1 VWYYFGHEK
10 THRPPVDPGTS
21 GAITLASQQ
30 ARVLVQLRD
39 LILKGAFAPGER
51 LAEIPIA
58 QKLGASRT
66 PVRLAFSALEQE
78 GLVEPSPTG
87 GYLIRR
93 FMPQEIADAIAVRGH
108 LEGMAARLVAEH
120 GLTRQLLLR
129 LQDCLKEGDRVL
141 SRRTLDYDDCAGYIE
156 MNDRFH
162 QLIVDGAGNAA
173 LARAIGLNNR
183 LPFASPSATLPMQQT
198 SSEEGREWL
207 RHAHRQHHS
216 LVQAMEHGEG
226 TRAQALAEE
235 HVQIARMNMNY
246 ALERPEASAEILPA
260 FKLVVE
266 AVD

>member
-1 VWYYFGHEK
+1 MG
-10 THRPPVDPGTS
+10 
-21 GAITLASQQ
+21 SQQ

-39 LILKGAFAPGER
+39 LILKGEFAPGER

-93 FMPQEIADAIAVRGH
+93 FTPQEIADAIAVRGH

-120 GLTRQLLLR
+120 GITRQLLMR

-141 SRRTLDYDDCAGYIE
+141 NKSSLDYDDCASYIE

-173 LARAIGLNNR
+173 LARAIDLNNQ

-198 SSEEGREWL
+198 SGEEGREWL
-207 RHAHRQHHS
+207 RYAHRQHHS

-235 HVQIARMNMNY
+235 HIQIARMNMDY
-246 ALERPEASAEILPA
+246 ALERPEALAELIPA
-260 FKLVVE
+260 FKLVTD
-266 AVD
+266 AVG